1 MPDDDRGVLRLLIQ
15 ILGQEEVPGDVHV
28 VLVRKRDLP
37 HGYAFAPVEI
47 AGDGGDFLSQN
58 RGGGHCADNGGGHT
72 ELFHCAHLVV
82 SFEVCVSLIGLGIE
96 RNAAGLFQHPFFS

>member
-37 HGYAFAPVEI
+37 HGYAFALVEI
-47 AGDGGDFLSQN
+47 AGVGGDFLS
-58 RGGGHCADNGGGHT
+58 RTGAADIAPIMAAVIPSCFIARIM
-72 ELFHCAHLVV
+72 LSPLR
-82 SFEVCVSLIGLGIE
+82 FEYS
-96 RNAAGLFQHPFFS
+96 